1 MAARST
7 KFKVGLFVTIGI
19 FLAAGLIV
27 WLGASTY
34 FRQAKRYVTYF
45 NESVQGLSVD
55 SLVKYRGVTIGR
67 VQSIGVAPDYKL
79 IEVVMQIN
87 FQGDLAHE
95 VAAQLKTVGI
105 TGLVFIGLDRIKDG
119 DTADSPQITFPSEY
133 PIIPSRPS
141 EITHIMSVVN
151 EVANRLR
158 KVDFA
163 GIAADFRTAL
173 AGVNRFFDGK
183 RMNAA
188 MDNLAA
194 AAAGLHKVTDHVAK
208 FLASGEAQGAV
219 KEAKAAIV
227 EAKQTLVVLRR
238 QLAQLKLGQITADTE
253 GLIKGVR
260 SKSQAVVDNL
270 AATAEILRRAAE
282 TMERLVQRL
291 EANPS
296 QILFS
301 RPPAARGR

>member
-7 KFKVGLFVTIGI
+7 KFKVGLFVTMGV
-19 FLAAGLIV
+19 FLIAGLIV

-67 VQSIGVAPDYKL
+67 VESIGVAPDYKL

-105 TGLVFIGLDRIKDG
+105 TGLVFIGLDRVTEGQLKG
-119 DTADSPQITFPSEY
+119 SPKITFPSEY

-141 EITHIMSVVN
+141 EITHIMSVINEMVN
-151 EVANRLR
+151 RMR
-158 KVDFA
+158 KVDFPA
-163 GIAADFRTAL
+163 IADDFRTAL
-173 AGVNRFFDGK
+173 AGVQQFFAGK

-188 MDNLAA
+188 MDNLAS
-194 AAAGLHKVTDHVAK
+194 AAAGLNKVTDQVTRL
-208 FLASGEAQGAV
+208 LASGEVAGAI
-219 KEAKAAIV
+219 KEARGALA
-227 EAKQTLVVLRR
+227 VLRR
-238 QLAQLKLGQITADTE
+238 QLSRLKLGQITADAE
-253 GLIKGVR
+253 KLIKGVR
-260 SKSQAVVDNL
+260 GKTQTVVDNL
-270 AATAEILRRAAE
+270 AATSELLRRTAE
-282 TMERLVQRL
+282 TLERLVQRL

-296 QILFS
+296 QLLFS